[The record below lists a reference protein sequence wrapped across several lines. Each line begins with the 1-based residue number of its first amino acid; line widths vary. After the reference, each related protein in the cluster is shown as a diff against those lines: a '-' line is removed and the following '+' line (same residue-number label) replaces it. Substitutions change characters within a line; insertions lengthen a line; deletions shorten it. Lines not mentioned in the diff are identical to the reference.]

1 MENPFTEALANY
13 GKEKQNILRKLEVPD
28 PKMRKKNHQPPLQT
42 LEKGFDFVKLWNHL
56 FGDKT
61 P

>member
-1 MENPFTEALANY
+1 MENPLTEALANY

-28 PKMRKKNHQPPLQT
+28 PKMRNQPPLQT
-42 LEKGFDFVKLWNHL
+42 LQTLEKLRGFDFLRL
-56 FGDKT
+56 SG